1 MPKISLVVVLRSER
15 ANLAR
20 LLKHSNHCFDELI
33 VVHDGPESFPSN
45 IVASK
50 KHFDFSKESS
60 GPETFSLLRP
70 DAPPNIFSKDFSR
83 IKISSFSRL
92 GYRWITCQRF
102 HSSLYN
108 LVKKYRGK
116 FFEGPR
122 CFQQEPHWPFA
133 WRVARHNWV
142 LRLDS
147 DEYPSDEMRVWLR
160 AFRRNLAINNTTSG
174 FTCRWPF
181 WNGRREI
188 NYDHLEWRPFLLNKR
203 RAAFIGLAEQAP
215 IPLSDWKSTGLTLHH
230 RPNRKSFGLAYI
242 FLRKQSYFWRNCIA
256 FSLLKRPID
265 LPRWN
270 YRQAT
275 WPIQWSQIIASPWS
289 TGFRRFIKIFFS
301 NLVLAQKHGIR
312 RPTHQILALSLHQ
325 LSLSWTYGFIKFL
338 NRFTRRSRSIF

>member
-1 MPKISLVVVLRSER
+1 MPKISLVVCLYREKD
-15 ANLAR
+15 LLGR
-20 LLKHSNHCFDELI
+20 LMKHVEGCYDDLV
-33 VVHDGPESFPSN
+33 VVHDGAETLAFPS
-45 IVASK
+45 SQTQQT
-50 KHFDFSKESS
+50 S
-60 GPETFSLLRP
+60 PEQFSLSSP
-70 DAPPNIFSKDFSR
+70 QAPPVAMARDYGDLSR
-83 IKISSFSRL
+83 DSTMPP
-92 GYRWITCQRF
+92 GYRLRRDLGATGTIQE
-102 HSSLYN
+102 
-108 LVKKYRGK
+108 LVQQYKGSFY
-116 FFEGPR
+116 EGPR

-133 WRVARHNWV
+133 WLVARHNWV

-160 AFRRNLAINNTTSG
+160 AFRRNLAIDNTTSG

-188 NYDHLEWRPFLLNKR
+188 NYDHLEWRPFLINKR
-203 RAAFIGLAEQAP
+203 RTAFIGLAEQAP